1 MKVLITGGAG
11 HIGSH
16 IAEQLLERGDE
27 VLVIDNYETGRR
39 DNLTPQKN
47 LTIVEDSIANTEMID
62 KVFDEFRPEVVVHAA
77 ASYKDPENWIGDAAT
92 NVVGAANIVKAA
104 KRVGIRRIIYFQT
117 ALCYGLKPLEQPI
130 TRTHP

>member
-77 ASYKDPENWIGDAAT
+77 ASYKDP
-92 NVVGAANIVKAA
+92 
-104 KRVGIRRIIYFQT
+104 
-117 ALCYGLKPLEQPI
+117 
-130 TRTHP
+130 